1 MAIYPTSFSSDP
13 SLGPKVKSTNKKRGV
28 GQMACCGKSKC
39 KPAAKKST
47 AKKSTAKK
55 SSCKKKPC

>member
-1 MAIYPTSFSSDP
+1 MAMYPYSFSSDP
-13 SLGPKVKSTNKKRGV
+13 SLGPKVKTNKKRGV

-39 KPAAKKST
+39 KST
-47 AKKSTAKK
+47 AKKSSAKKSTSTKK